1 MHARQ
6 ALGFAYKQRFRHLI
20 YGLFFTSVSCWGY
33 HYVCLLFCGFR
44 FAISHYID
52 QTQFKESASLV
63 RIVHQVQV
71 YIQRT
76 RGQKVRMA
84 VSERL
89 RTAGESTSVARAS
102 YPTGD
107 VEADTKSGSSCSI
120 RSPVDG
126 SLTGQEAELEP
137 SPGEGEE
144 EEKEEEL
151 VADHADGEA
160 AATRKRKLQPL
171 KNPKKSLKRSKVPAP
186 LNLSESNNST
196 HATNSREG
204 SLASSNSAYFPPI
217 SNQSIKS
224 APAKVTQHSKFQPR
238 VQYMGKASSR
248 QSIQVNNNTGANYG
262 KAPMPSAGM
271 MTAMNPYMPMNR
283 YIMSPY
289 YNPYGLPPPHMA
301 NKPMMTPYGS
311 YPYPMAPRT
320 SVPFAMQSNS
330 ARPYEENEYG
340 ATGYRNKRVNDF
352 SDSPL
357 SGTASAGK
365 PRRSEEGSGNSSVG
379 SSANASPT
387 RQRTD
392 LGPADVIHAEEYH
405 FERDPLLSANSKA
418 TSASTSMSR
427 GRGSSS
433 PRTREAEPDE
443 DDEEGTDLAIEDGAV
458 PTPTFTTFQ
467 RSLQQQQSPTLLQ
480 GEIRL
485 SSHIFAFEFPVSSSN
500 VDKRMFMS
508 ICNKVWNES
517 KELAKKP
524 SHHRKSK

>member
-1 MHARQ
+1 M
-6 ALGFAYKQRFRHLI
+6 
-20 YGLFFTSVSCWGY
+20 
-33 HYVCLLFCGFR
+33 
-44 FAISHYID
+44 
-52 QTQFKESASLV
+52 
-63 RIVHQVQV
+63 
-71 YIQRT
+71 
-76 RGQKVRMA
+76 
-84 VSERL
+84 SERL

-102 YPTGD
+102 YATGD
-107 VEADTKSGSSCSI
+107 AEADMKGGSSCCSSS
-120 RSPVDG
+120 RS
-126 SLTGQEAELEP
+126 LGQ
-137 SPGEGEE
+137 SPEE
-144 EEKEEEL
+144 EQEEQEQEEQEQEEPA
-151 VADHADGEA
+151 ADHADGEA
-160 AATRKRKLQPL
+160 AATRKRKVQPL

-186 LNLSESNNST
+186 LNLSESNSST

-238 VQYMGKASSR
+238 VQYLGKASSR
-248 QSIQVNNNTGANYG
+248 QSIQVNNNNGSSANYG

-320 SVPFAMQSNS
+320 SVPFGMQASS

-340 ATGYRNKRVNDF
+340 AGGYRNKRTNDF

-357 SGTASAGK
+357 SGTASVGK
-365 PRRSEEGSGNSSVG
+365 ARRSDEGSRNSSVG
-379 SSANASPT
+379 SSANVSPT
-387 RQRTD
+387 PQHTD
-392 LGPADVIHAEEYH
+392 LGPADVIHAEDYH
-405 FERDPLLSANSKA
+405 FERDPVLSANSKT
-418 TSASTSMSR
+418 TSTSTSTSMSR

-433 PRTREAEPDE
+433 PRTHEAEPDE

-485 SSHIFAFEFPVSSSN
+485 SSHIFAFEFPLSSSN

-524 SHHRKSK
+524 SHHRKSR